1 MNTPTI
7 YISSF
12 DTNGGLTYFAT
23 IIGESKGGWLELGV
37 FAYIWQGH
45 LGCGTVG
52 KHKEKVRKVPNSTD
66 LINKTKYG
74 CEWQVYNEPLY
85 REELLRHYETI
96 TNRLRESIEY
106 DRIHRHEYAQYE
118 D

>member
-7 YISSF
+7 YISSYSE
-12 DTNGGLTYFAT
+12 NITYFAT
-23 IIGESKGGWLELGV
+23 IEKESKGGWIDLRIFASIFQGEL
-37 FAYIWQGH
+37 W
-45 LGCGTVG
+45 CGTVG
-52 KHKEKVRKVPNSTD
+52 ITKEKVRKVPNSTD
-66 LINKTKYG
+66 LINKTRGG

-96 TNRLRESIEY
+96 TNKLRENIEY